1 MQVGCVPCHC
11 VLFVGGGCV
20 VHVIEVAVLLKVT
33 DIKNGIWFRVP
44 YTTECVMCALSC
56 AVHVCWM

>member
-1 MQVGCVPCHC
+1 MQVGCVC
-11 VLFVGGGCV
+11 VTVYFVGGGYV

-33 DIKNGIWFRVP
+33 DIKNGIWFRVLC
-44 YTTECVMCALSC
+44 TTECVVCALSC